1 MPVNNGTK
9 SRLAWGWW
17 NQPHFILTVAECE
30 CSWNYRIHSQQNGG
44 GSKVQVTFHRSRVQV
59 TAPSLNYQSTQISPN
74 LMENFTFVKG
84 LWLGDTYC
92 CSFTCITCNN
102 LYSDLWKSDLY
113 FSPAIEQRSLWGPTE
128 PRCIQSA
135 SLQSNW
141 LFEQLDFQ
149 PHDLPFY
156 IL

>member
-1 MPVNNGTK
+1 MEPSQGLHGGDEINLISFSLLQNANAVGT
-9 SRLAWGWW
+9 
-17 NQPHFILTVAECE
+17 TV
-30 CSWNYRIHSQQNGG
+30 YIHS
-44 GSKVQVTFHRSRVQV
+44 KMVVDLKYRSRVQV
-59 TAPSLNYQSTQISPN
+59 TAPSLNYQGTQISPN
-74 LMENFTFVKG
+74 LMENFTFVKR

-135 SLQSNW
+135 SLQSN
-141 LFEQLDFQ
+141 
-149 PHDLPFY
+149 
-156 IL
+156 

>member
-1 MPVNNGTK
+1 MEPSQGLHGGDEINLISFSLLQN
-9 SRLAWGWW
+9 A
-17 NQPHFILTVAECE
+17 NA
-30 CSWNYRIHSQQNGG
+30 NYSIHSQQNGG

-74 LMENFTFVKG
+74 LMENFTFVKR

-135 SLQSNW
+135 SLQSN
-141 LFEQLDFQ
+141 
-149 PHDLPFY
+149 
-156 IL
+156 